1 MQIHNVK
8 RVHPNKESRRVGRGG
23 VHGKT
28 SGRGTKGQKARAGH
42 RMRPEMRDIIKKLP
56 KKRGY
61 GKNRARSVIP
71 QDLRPIV
78 VNVALLEQNFASG
91 DTVTFATL
99 LEKNVVK
106 TQKGKVPTV
115 KILATGELTKKL
127 AISGLPVSAGAKAK
141 IEKAGGSVSEK

>member
-1 MQIHNVK
+1 
-8 RVHPNKESRRVGRGG
+8 